1 MRQQE
6 TSDAEWQEKTKAYL
20 GTLDGPYHQN
30 RLRMVKALIEEIDF
44 TDSVCLDFG
53 CGDGVFAE
61 MLLTAGAKHVHG
73 IDIAEEM
80 ITSARERLKPFAER
94 VTLEVGGVE
103 RLSNLPDRKF
113 DHTFSLNV
121 NAYFSQED
129 DACFYKQA
137 RRIMLPGGSLV
148 ITHSNELFDMF
159 TLNRYTKLFFEKHFS
174 MEGAACDVSPL
185 LTRPDVPSRRIFG
198 VRENPLSYPEKLR
211 KLGFDPM
218 AQEFAILHSM
228 PPLLTP
234 ELTSTTLTRASIL
247 RRSAGIRRTNG
258 NWLSCAAYSGAG
270 ALRNNEL
277 GLARIPATTHSN

>member
-1 MRQQE
+1 MGK
-6 TSDAEWQEKTKAYL
+6 KTKGYL
-20 GTLDGPYHQN
+20 HALDGPYHQN

-80 ITSARERLKPFAER
+80 ITSARERLNPFAER

-234 ELTSTTLTRASIL
+234 EINFDDINARFYPETLGWDKEDKWKLAFMCSIFGS
-247 RRSAGIRRTNG
+247 RGVAQ
-258 NWLSCAAYSGAG
+258 
-270 ALRNNEL
+270 
-277 GLARIPATTHSN
+277 